1 MTIRRPVHALVVFC
15 AAVLAWSAY
24 KPHDYATW
32 FFETFIGVG
41 GVIALALTHRRFRF
55 SNLAYLLVAV
65 HFTILAAGGKYTYAL
80 NPWFDWIRET
90 FGLARNHFDRVG
102 HFAQGF
108 VPAIIARELLLRT
121 SGLQRG
127 KWLSFVCIAICLAM
141 SAFYELIEW
150 WAAALF
156 YPAEGPEWL
165 GMQGDIW
172 DAQQDMA
179 MALLGA
185 TLAILLLSRMHDR
198 SMRKLGEDD
207 AHLR

>member
-1 MTIRRPVHALVVFC
+1 MTIRNPVRALVIFC
-15 AAVLAWSAY
+15 AVVLAWSAY

-41 GVIALALTHRRFRF
+41 GVIALAVTARRFRF
-55 SNLAYLLVAV
+55 SSLVVLLVAI
-65 HFTILAAGGKYTYAL
+65 HFVILAAGGKYTYAV
-80 NPWFDWIRET
+80 NPWFEWLKEAL
-90 FGLARNHFDRVG
+90 GLARNHFDRVG

-127 KWLSFVCIAICLAM
+127 KWLSVICIALCLAI

-150 WAAALF
+150 WAVALF
-156 YPAEGPEWL
+156 YPTEGPQWL
-165 GMQGDIW
+165 GMQGDVW
-172 DAQQDMA
+172 DAQQDMF

-185 TLAILLLSRMHDR
+185 TCAILLLSRLHDR
-198 SMRKLGEDD
+198 SMRKLEEP
-207 AHLR
+207 RP